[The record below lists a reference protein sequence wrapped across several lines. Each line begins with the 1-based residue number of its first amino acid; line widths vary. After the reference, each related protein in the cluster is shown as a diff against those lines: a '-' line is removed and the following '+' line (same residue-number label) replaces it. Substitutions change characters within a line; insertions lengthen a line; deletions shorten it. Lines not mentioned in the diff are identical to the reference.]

1 MLLNP
6 FLQLGKLRQRPLQ
19 LEPVVPRDSAAGFAP
34 ALLSL
39 TLRVVPR
46 CPPSQARL
54 STGVLTSC
62 SHTDRAPG

>member
-19 LEPVVPRDSAAGFAP
+19 LEPVVPRDSAAVFAP

-39 TLRVVPR
+39 ALGAVPR
-46 CPPSQARL
+46 CPPSQARPA
-54 STGVLTSC
+54 TGVPTSC
-62 SHTDRAPG
+62 SHTDRGS